1 MEFFLNP
8 NVAYLIIVLTTM
20 LIFSAVV
27 TPGTG
32 VLEILAF
39 GLLLVS
45 GVLIFSI
52 EFNPWALLLIA
63 LSLVPFVA
71 AVYGKHKRSTWLL
84 PVSMLML
91 TVGSIFLFTDESGR
105 MAVNPLLAIVTSILA
120 DGFLWF
126 AVRKGVEAQR
136 GKAQNVLLD
145 VIGEI
150 GEAKNDIHRE
160 GSVLLNGE
168 LWSARSEQE
177 IPSGSKIRVTG
188 RDGFILLVEKAT
200 DPES

>member
-8 NVAYLIIVLTTM
+8 NVAYLIIVLTTL

-39 GLLLVS
+39 GFLLVS

-63 LSLVPFVA
+63 LSVIPFVA
-71 AVYGKHKRSTWLL
+71 AVYGKRRSTWLL
-84 PVSMLML
+84 AVSMVML
-91 TVGSIFLFTDESGR
+91 TVGSIFLFTDQSGR
-105 MAVNPLLAIVTSILA
+105 MAVNPLLAIVASILA

-126 AVRKGVEAQR
+126 AVRKGMEAQR
-136 GKAQNVLLD
+136 GKAQNVMLD
-145 VIGEI
+145 VIGGI

-200 DPES
+200 EPET

>member
-8 NVAYLIIVLTTM
+8 NVAYLIIVLTTL

-27 TPGTG
+27 SPGTG

-63 LSLVPFVA
+63 LSMVPFVA
-71 AVYGKHKRSTWLL
+71 AVYGKRGSTWLL
-84 PVSMLML
+84 AVSMLML
-91 TVGSIFLFTDESGR
+91 TVGSIFLFTDQTGR

-126 AVRKGVEAQR
+126 AVRKGMEAHR
-136 GKAQNVLLD
+136 GKAQNALLD

-200 DPES
+200 ESET

>member
-1 MEFFLNP
+1 MEFLLNP
-8 NVAYLIIVLTTM
+8 NVAYLIIVFTTL

-45 GVLIFSI
+45 GALIFSI
-52 EFNPWALLLIA
+52 EFNPWALLLIG
-63 LSLVPFVA
+63 LSIVPFAA
-71 AVYGKHKRSTWLL
+71 AVYGKRRSTWPLA
-84 PVSMLML
+84 VSMLML
-91 TVGSIFLFTDESGR
+91 TVGSIFLFTDESGQI
-105 MAVNPLLAIVTSILA
+105 AVNPLLAIITSILA

-126 AVRKGVEAQR
+126 AVRKGMEAQQ

-145 VIGEI
+145 VIGGI

-177 IPSGSKIRVTG
+177 ISSGSKIRVTG
-188 RDGFILLVEKAT
+188 RDGFILLVEKTT
-200 DPES
+200 DSKS

>member
-1 MEFFLNP
+1 
-8 NVAYLIIVLTTM
+8 
-20 LIFSAVV
+20 
-27 TPGTG
+27 
-32 VLEILAF
+32 
-39 GLLLVS
+39 
-45 GVLIFSI
+45 
-52 EFNPWALLLIA
+52 
-63 LSLVPFVA
+63 
-71 AVYGKHKRSTWLL
+71 
-84 PVSMLML
+84 MLML

>member
-8 NVAYLIIVLTTM
+8 NIAYLIIVLTTL

-39 GLLLVS
+39 GLLLAS

-52 EFNPWALLLIA
+52 EFNPWALLLIV
-63 LSLVPFVA
+63 LSIVPFVA
-71 AVYGKHKRSTWLL
+71 AVYGKRRSALL
-84 PVSMLML
+84 LAISIVML
-91 TVGSIFLFTDESGR
+91 TVGSIFLFTDESGEI
-105 MAVNPLLAIVTSILA
+105 AVNPLLAIVTSILA

-126 AVRKGVEAQR
+126 AVRKGMEAHR
-136 GKAQNVLLD
+136 VKPQNVMAD
-145 VIGEI
+145 VIGQV
-150 GEAKNDIHRE
+150 GEARNDIQRE

-168 LWSARSEQE
+168 LWSARSEQA

-188 RDGFILLVEKAT
+188 REGFILLVEK
-200 DPES
+200 ESDSES